1 MELISYDSMRTRKA
15 TALFLL
21 IQMEQEE
28 QLLQAQDLLLQVKY
42 YFKKF
47 VNFFISSNI
56 MKIINAPRT
65 PTLQVHV
72 YRETNFFFIILI
84 FYVSSELLS
93 HECLLHNHFVF
104 YMSYFAAFVAFPTS
118 FLLSILLWYSPGKS
132 SFWIKGIN
140 EPITLPLR

>member
-1 MELISYDSMRTRKA
+1 MVLMTHQRKIKQQNSRFIA
-15 TALFLL
+15 VL
-21 IQMEQEE
+21 IQCKQTH
-28 QLLQAQDLLLQVKY
+28 QHRIRTHQHLTGPNHQHRTFSRRTTIPTV
-42 YFKKF
+42 
-47 VNFFISSNI
+47 I

-118 FLLSILLWYSPGKS
+118 FLLSILL
-132 SFWIKGIN
+132 
-140 EPITLPLR
+140 